1 MKNIAVATLF
11 VILCIVISVVYGA
24 EMAPCTKHSD
34 CSKRELCFTAGGG
47 KRSNGICSKKT
58 MVEVGELA
66 QQASLSFVEV
76 AETKV
81 RTKGNV
87 AGVGELKL
95 SAPTGKSATFRLG
108 RDIAQSYSIS
118 ANSEGEF
125 NIRQGN
131 KESPYLAVK
140 GNSVKTNTK
149 VLKGKDVD
157 AGEGYAVGSMLQWGL
172 AVSDTFDIATG
183 KVKNSTRGW
192 EAEHASMDMEIQS
205 CGGVTMLGGPGA
217 FTVGEV
223 SKVYTGLRK
232 HSAIRVVATFHMID
246 LWMGEYAYLKISTG
260 APNAQGIPESE
271 YVWTQSYS
279 AAASTSQ
286 QASGVN
292 VCGDEQVVE
301 MKFSVPIDISSKH
314 SSDTLKV
321 TFGTKLGK
329 NAETNLGGASW
340 GLSKVDLYLKSEQ

>member
-1 MKNIAVATLF
+1 MLAIVANF
-11 VILCIVISVVYGA
+11 AFILCIVVVSNVNGT
-24 EMAPCTKHSD
+24 EMAPCAKHSD
-34 CSKRELCFTAGGG
+34 CSQRELCFTAGGEKATKG
-47 KRSNGICSKKT
+47 VCTKRTI
-58 MVEVGELA
+58 MEVEELA
-66 QQASLSFVEV
+66 QQTPLSFVEV
-76 AETKV
+76 EEHKV
-81 RTKGNV
+81 DAKGNV

-95 SAPTGKSATFRLG
+95 SAPVGKSATLRLG
-108 RDIAQSYSIS
+108 RVVEKSYSIS

-125 NIRQGN
+125 NIRQGD

-157 AGEGYAVGSMLQWGL
+157 AAEGYAVGPMLQWGV
-172 AVSDTFDIATG
+172 AVTDTFDIARG
-183 KVKNSTRGW
+183 KSKNSTRGW

-217 FTVGEV
+217 FTVGEI
-223 SKVYTGLRK
+223 SKTYTGLRK
-232 HSAIRVVATFHMID
+232 HSAIRIIATFHMID
-246 LWMGEYAYLKISTG
+246 LWMGEYAYLKVSTG
-260 APNAQGIPESE
+260 APNAQGVPESE

-279 AAASTSQ
+279 AAASTSKK
-286 QASGVN
+286 ASGVN

-301 MKFSVPIDISSKH
+301 MKFSVPIDITAKH

-340 GLSKVDLYLKSEQ
+340 GLSKVDLYLKSQQ